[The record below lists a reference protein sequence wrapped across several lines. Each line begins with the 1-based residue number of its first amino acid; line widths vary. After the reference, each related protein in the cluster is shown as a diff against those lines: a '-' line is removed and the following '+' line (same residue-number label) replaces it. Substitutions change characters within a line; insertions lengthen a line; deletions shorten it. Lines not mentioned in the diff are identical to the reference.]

1 MTIFLTLAIFILALF
16 VVRLTRRVSAL
27 EDQLLN
33 TGLEAQ
39 ADAER
44 PDETENNEIGL
55 VAEAIAQSSVT
66 ETSPAPQRTPWG
78 KKRET
83 TDPGEAV
90 LAPNEDTPTAYV
102 FKQSMFS
109 GLWAWVAQNW
119 FFGSRGAVV
128 GARWGVPCA
137 IWRRKWAADTF
148 LAGRGCCG
156 FGHRTAVRGRSSKA

>member
-27 EDQLLN
+27 ENQLLN

-44 PDETENNEIGL
+44 PDETENNKIGS
-55 VAEAIAQSSVT
+55 VAEAIAQSSET

-119 FFGSRGAVV
+119 FLAVAALSLALAGVFLVQYGVESGLLTPFWRVV
-128 GARWGVPCA
+128 GA
-137 IWRRKWAADTF
+137 AA
-148 LAGRGCCG
+148 
-156 FGHRTAVRGRSSKA
+156 